1 MYKYDQIL
9 MGNEVAALKFLIDEC
24 GFDKELAL
32 KFLKRYWQKKEY
44 ELLALSMETDV
55 TIVEDEL
62 KDMNNEI
69 DEKMQEAIS
78 KKGK

>member
-9 MGNEVAALKFLIDEC
+9 MGNEIAALKFLIEEC
-24 GFDKELAL
+24 DFDKEFAL

-44 ELLALSMETDV
+44 ELMALSMETDV
-55 TIVEDEL
+55 TVVEDEL

-69 DEKMQEAIS
+69 DEKIQELTS